1 MAGSTESNA
10 RMQNLVDNH
19 GPNGCPPGYRKIASG
34 DCVKMDIDPGFNRGP
49 SKNKIKS
56 LDQGLIKDQIQK
68 LLGTWIQVFT
78 KVNRILLNKQTTG
91 LIILKLNYGRINR
104 T

>member
-56 LDQGLIKDQIQK
+56 LDPGFNKGPDPKTLRNIDPGFYKGQPDTI
-68 LLGTWIQVFT
+68 
-78 KVNRILLNKQTTG
+78 KQT
-91 LIILKLNYGRINR
+91 NYWFDNFK